1 MKKSIIVFCIL
12 FISLAGCKKFLTTE
26 PQSFL
31 SPDQYYT
38 GTNLTNALAGVYN
51 PLYQSA
57 LYGNYYFSSIE
68 ACTDE
73 TFYGG
78 AGRTLTTGPEV
89 YNFDYGNANVNGMW
103 TALYTGIERA
113 NELIA
118 HININ
123 DSSKAVQAAYGESLF
138 LRGYYYYMLVTY
150 FGGVPLKTAPTSG
163 IANLSETRA
172 SVADVYQQIVS
183 DMTAAKDRVYSA
195 TDLNNS
201 SRVSKTTVEGILARV
216 CLSMAGYP
224 LQDKSQYANAL
235 SWAQKVVSSGIHSL
249 NASYRQVF
257 INEAADV
264 YDIKEN
270 MWEVD
275 FSGNNTTTQITAG
288 RLGDQNGIPFTSAAT
303 YSNTSGSTDYIYAD
317 TGYCYGFSWVTKK
330 LYDLYS
336 ISDARRDWNIG
347 SFSYGV
353 NTAFGSSV
361 VYRTA
366 LTGTFAYNR
375 PSAKWRRNYEKVYPK
390 NKNYTPINFPL
401 LRYSDVL
408 LMLAE
413 AELNVNGST
422 PVALGAINA
431 VRERGY
437 GWSATSAPAKSLTLL
452 TPGTGYKA
460 TFSLG
465 DDNLG
470 SGLAYNATVSGG
482 AITALSLVNGGAGF
496 TDGQSV
502 TLGAA
507 WYPKYYYAAN
517 SQVVY
522 NGNLYT
528 VTTAG
533 ISSATPPTQTSGS
546 SSAGVTGV
554 VFAYAGVAATASV
567 TTITQADI
575 DLTNL
580 TMQDIMD
587 ERARELCFE
596 TLRVPDLLRW
606 GNFITVM
613 KAVGNDISSYATF
626 STNTQAQAG
635 LGYKNISD
643 RNILLPIP
651 SSEMSVNTLMTQNEG
666 W

>member
-1 MKKSIIVFCIL
+1 MKKSMIVFCIL
-12 FISLAGCKKFLTTE
+12 LTSLAGCKKFLTTK

-38 GTNLTNALAGVYN
+38 GSNLTNALAGVYN
-51 PLYQSA
+51 PLFQST
-57 LYGNYYFSSIE
+57 LYGNSYFSSLQ

-73 TFYGG
+73 SFYGG

-89 YNFDYGNANVNGMW
+89 YNYDYGNSIINGIW
-103 TALYTGIERA
+103 TTLYTGIERA

-118 HININ
+118 HIDIN

-150 FGGVPLKTAPTSG
+150 FGGVPLKTTPTSG
-163 IANLSETRA
+163 ISNLNEARA
-172 SVADVYQQIVS
+172 SVADVYKQIVS
-183 DMTAAKDRVYSA
+183 DMTAAESKVYNA
-195 TDLNNS
+195 TDLNYS

-249 NASYRQVF
+249 NPSYKQVF
-257 INEAADV
+257 INEAADI

-275 FSGNNTTTQITAG
+275 FSGNNSTAQTTGG
-288 RLGDQNGIPFTSAAT
+288 RNGNANGIPFTSAAT

-317 TGYCYGFSWVTKK
+317 TGYCYGFIWATKK
-330 LYDLYS
+330 LYDLYD

-361 VYRTA
+361 VYRTPV
-366 LTGTFAYNR
+366 TGAFAYNR
-375 PSAKWRRNYEKVYPK
+375 PEAKWRRSYEKVYPK

-413 AELNVNGST
+413 AELKVNGST
-422 PVALGAINA
+422 SVALGAINA

-437 GWSATSAPAKSLTLL
+437 GWTATSAPAKSLTLL
-452 TPGTGYKA
+452 TPGSGYKA

-482 AITALSLVNGGAGF
+482 AITALSLVNGGSGF
-496 TDGQSV
+496 TNGQVV
-502 TLGAA
+502 TLGAT
-507 WYPKYYYAAN
+507 WYPEYYYAAN

-528 VTTAG
+528 VTAAG
-533 ISSATPPTQTSGS
+533 ISSSTPPTQTSGA
-546 SSAGVTGV
+546 SSAGTTGV
-554 VFAYAGVAATASV
+554 VFTYAGVAATASV

-575 DLTNL
+575 DLTTL

-587 ERARELCFE
+587 ERSRELCFE
-596 TLRVPDLLRW
+596 ALRVPDLLRW
-606 GNFITVM
+606 GNFISVM
-613 KAVGNDISSYATF
+613 KAVGNDISSYTTF
-626 STNTQAQAG
+626 STNTQTQAG

-643 RNILLPIP
+643 RNVLLPIP
-651 SSEMSVNTLMTQNEG
+651 SSEMSVNTLMTQNTG